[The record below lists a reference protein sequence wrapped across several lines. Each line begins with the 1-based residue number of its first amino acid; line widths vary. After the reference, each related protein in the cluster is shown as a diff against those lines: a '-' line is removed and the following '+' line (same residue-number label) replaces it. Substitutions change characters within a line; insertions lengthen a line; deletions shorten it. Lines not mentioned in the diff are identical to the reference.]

1 MTTTHPSPV
10 HVAIDD
16 GFRQTKIVTS
26 TGYQASIPSIA
37 KAGFTIT
44 RLDGDVAAGGY
55 ETEGKKYTVDAAIEG
70 EDTRF
75 DDYAT
80 SPINRVLV
88 HHVMQMAGL
97 AGRDVV
103 LCTGVPFQTYFR
115 QGSSE
120 VNQELVQA
128 KMESLATPV
137 QPLTGDAP
145 PTIVRQHV
153 TAQGLAAYIDYMT
166 DAQGEFRPN
175 LRHDLP
181 YAVVDIGGRT
191 TDCVT
196 VLRGGESLDH
206 AASGTGNIGVSNVYD
221 LVASEL
227 LRKFD
232 TSRIQLATLDRVAR
246 EKTIRWRG
254 QDHDVSAVVDHA
266 IEEIALQIIR
276 ELKRRIGDAGEMDA
290 VLLTGGG
297 AVLMHDALKRVYPHC
312 VVMEE
317 PAFANA
323 RGMLKFIAFGGGHG

>member
-1 MTTTHPSPV
+1 MTTQDTRI
-10 HVAIDD
+10 HVAVDD

-26 TGYQASIPSIA
+26 TGFKAAIPSIA
-37 KAGFTIT
+37 RAGFTIT

-55 ETEGKKYTVDAAIEG
+55 ETENKKYTVDASIEG

-88 HHVMQMAGL
+88 QHVMQMAGL
-97 AGRDVV
+97 SGKDVV

-120 VNQELVQA
+120 VNQPLVEA
-128 KMESLATPV
+128 KMKSLLVPV
-137 QPLTGDAP
+137 LPLTGDAP
-145 PTIVRQHV
+145 PTIVRQQV

-166 DAQGEFRPN
+166 DDAGNFRDAVHGEM
-175 LRHDLP
+175 P

-206 AASGTGNIGVSNVYD
+206 AASGTGNIGVGNVYD
-221 LVASEL
+221 LVAGEL
-227 LRKFD
+227 MRQFD
-232 TSRIQLATLDRVAR
+232 TPHIQLATLDRVVR
-246 EKTIRWRG
+246 DKRIRWRG
-254 QDHDVSAVVDHA
+254 QDHDVSAVVENA
-266 IEEIALQIIR
+266 IEEVAQLIIR

-297 AVLMHDALKRVYPHC
+297 AVLMHDALQRAYPHA
-312 VVMEE
+312 VLMDD

-323 RGMLKFIAFGGGHG
+323 RGMLKFITFGGGHG